1 MRRTTGSL
9 LGPPLVDVLE
19 EELATW
25 PGPGAVAVVTGTR
38 VAALCGD
45 RGPFAWASVTK
56 LLTAL
61 VALRAVERGAVTLD
75 EPAGPAGSTVRHLL
89 AHASGLSFDE
99 DRVQAEPGTRRIYSN
114 RGIEVVA
121 DHVAARTGTPF
132 PDLLADGVL
141 GPLGMSAT
149 RLAGSPAHGAVG
161 PIEDLARLAAELL
174 RPQVLPAQ
182 LLGHFMEPVLGDLA
196 GLLPGFGRQD
206 PNGWGLGF
214 EVRGSKSPHWT
225 GTANSPGTVGHFGRS
240 GSFLWVDRDAGVACA
255 GLSAT
260 DFGPW
265 AAQVWPRLA
274 DRVLGCVA

>member
-1 MRRTTGSL
+1 MRPTPGSL
-9 LGPPLVDVLE
+9 LGPPLVDTLE
-19 EELATW
+19 EELGSW

-38 VAALCGD
+38 AAALCGV

-61 VALRAVERGAVTLD
+61 VVLRAVERGVVDLD
-75 EPAGPAGSTVRHLL
+75 EAAGPPGSTVRHLL

-99 DRVQAEPGTRRIYSN
+99 DRLQAEPGTRRIYSN

-121 DHVAARTGTPF
+121 DHVAARSGTPF
-132 PDLLADGVL
+132 PDLMTDGVL
-141 GPLGMSAT
+141 GPLGMRST

-174 RPQVLPAQ
+174 RPQVLEAE
-182 LLGHFMEPVLGDLA
+182 LLGHFMEPVFGGLT

-206 PNGWGLGF
+206 PNEWGLGF

-225 GTANSPGTVGHFGRS
+225 GSANSPGTVGHFGRS

-255 GLSAT
+255 GLSGT

-265 AAQVWPRLA
+265 AAEAWPRLA
-274 DRVLGCVA
+274 DRVLGWVA